1 MQAHQEMVTRLAKP
15 GQAILDTMT
24 PAKAHLLH
32 MAIGISGEAGEL
44 VAGLATYD
52 RATQNLRAVADC
64 YENILEEL
72 GDIEFYVEGLR
83 QGVGLTHGGI
93 AKILMDGANEDA
105 VEVSYDL
112 AEGIT
117 IYSANILDTVK
128 KHVIYNKGL
137 DGKALIDDLC
147 GLEYHLEEVRAL
159 AGVSREDTLEHNIAK
174 LTGDKGRYKQGYSD
188 KAAQERA
195 DKQ

>member
-15 GQAILDTMT
+15 GHAILDTMT
-24 PAKAHLLH
+24 PAKSHLLH
-32 MAIGISGEAGEL
+32 MAIGISGEVGEL
-44 VAGLATYD
+44 IAGLHTYN
-52 RATQNLRAVADC
+52 RHTQNLRAISEC
-64 YENILEEL
+64 YENVLEEL
-72 GDIEFYVEGLR
+72 GDIAFYVEGLL
-83 QGVGLTHGGI
+83 QGVGLTHDSV
-93 AKILMDGANEDA
+93 AKVLIDGENS

-112 AEGIT
+112 AEGIA

-128 KHVIYNKGL
+128 KHVIYNKVVDEKVLL
-137 DGKALIDDLC
+137 DNLC
-147 GLEYHLEEVRAL
+147 GLEYHLEEIRMF
-159 AGVSREDTLEHNIAK
+159 AGVSREDTLAHNIAK

>member
-15 GQAILDTMT
+15 GHAILDSMT

-44 VAGLATYD
+44 VAGIVACNK
-52 RATQNLRAVADC
+52 RPQNLRAVSEC
-64 YENILEEL
+64 YENIVEEL
-72 GDIEFYVEGLR
+72 GDIEFYVEGLL
-83 QGVGLTHGGI
+83 QGVGLTHDGV
-93 AKILMDGANEDA
+93 AKKLMDGENTEP
-105 VEVSYDL
+105 VEVSFEIT
-112 AEGIT
+112 EGIA

-128 KHVIYNKGL
+128 KHVIYNKAL
-137 DGKALIDDLC
+137 DETALMDNLC
-147 GLEYHLEEVRAL
+147 GLEYHLEEIRMF
-159 AGVSREDTLEHNIAK
+159 AGVSREDALTHNIAK

>member
-15 GQAILDTMT
+15 GHAILDSMT

-44 VAGLATYD
+44 VAGIVANNTN
-52 RATQNLRAVADC
+52 RQNLRVIAEC
-64 YENILEEL
+64 YENIVEEL
-72 GDIEFYVEGLR
+72 GDIEFYVEGLL
-83 QGVGLTHGGI
+83 QGVGLTHDGVANALIDGEYPVEFHYDLSEGI
-93 AKILMDGANEDA
+93 A
-105 VEVSYDL
+105 V
-112 AEGIT
+112 
-117 IYSANILDTVK
+117 YSANILDTVK
-128 KHVIYNKGL
+128 KHVIYNKVL
-137 DGKALIDDLC
+137 DEATLMNNLC
-147 GLEYHLEEVRAL
+147 GLEFHLEEIRMF
-159 AGVSREDTLEHNIAK
+159 AGVSREDTLAHNIAK